1 MEERLEDLVRR
12 RLRPL
17 VPRPTGETPRLPALP
32 GIRAF
37 VFDVYG
43 TLLISA
49 SGDVGLEPDDVPAP
63 ARAFRDAA
71 EAIGLSSVPDA
82 ERAILAYREALER
95 SHARSKASGV
105 PYPEVDALAI
115 WRETFER
122 LGAAD
127 AFAAEAMLRRFVLEY
142 ELRANPIWP
151 MPNCRET
158 LAAIRA
164 VGAPLGIVS
173 NAQFYTPI
181 SLSAVLDADLPSLG
195 FDEEL
200 CFYSFEHGRAK
211 PGTHLYELAA
221 EAFRKRGIATAEI
234 LYVGNDLLND
244 ALPASQVGFRTAL
257 FAGDARSLRKR
268 ESDERVRGFQADVV
282 VTDLAQLLTY
292 LPSSER

>member
-17 VPRPTGETPRLPALP
+17 APRPTGETPRLPALP

-49 SGDVGLEPDDVPAP
+49 SGDVGTEPDDVPAP
-63 ARAFRDAA
+63 ALAFGEAA
-71 EAIGLSSVPDA
+71 ESAGLSSVPDA
-82 ERAILAYREALER
+82 GRAILAYREAIDR
-95 SHARSKASGV
+95 SHARSRASGV
-105 PYPEVDALAI
+105 QYPEVDAIAV
-115 WRETFER
+115 WREAFER
-122 LGAAD
+122 LQAAD
-127 AFAAEAMLRRFVLEY
+127 AVAEEATLRRFALEY

-151 MPNCRET
+151 MPNCGKT
-158 LAAIRA
+158 LESIR
-164 VGAPLGIVS
+164 GAGWPLGIVS

-181 SLSAVLDADLPSLG
+181 SLAAALAADLPSLG
-195 FDEEL
+195 FDEGL
-200 CFYSFEHGRAK
+200 CFYSFQHGQAK
-211 PGTHLYELAA
+211 PGRYLYELAA
-221 EAFRKRGIATAEI
+221 EAFRERGVAPAEV

-268 ESDERVRGFQADVV
+268 AGDERVRGFEADAI
-282 VTDLAQLLTY
+282 VTDLSQLLTY
-292 LPSSER
+292 LPSWER